1 MPGKKGNYLRYDDK
15 AIRLA
20 QRRALEDTPEFRDRY
35 RFRAG
40 VEGTMSQLD
49 RLTGFKNLRVR
60 GLSAVSFAAYLK
72 AAAINIIRAAAF
84 RNREKERQATL
95 IAAFS
100 MLSCAVKNRVQYIS
114 TAIRQWIG
122 LRPLNMQFGTFYVG

>member
-1 MPGKKGNYLRYDDK
+1 MPGKKGRYLRYNDK

-20 QRRALEDTPEFRDRY
+20 QRRAQEDTPEFRDKY

-72 AAAINIIRAAAF
+72 AAGINIIRAAAF
-84 RNREKERQATL
+84 RNRENEGEPAL

-100 MLSCAVKNRVQYIS
+100 MLSCAVKERVQHVSAAIS
-114 TAIRQWIG
+114 HWISP
-122 LRPLNMQFGTFYVG
+122 RPVNMQLGVLYVV

>member
-1 MPGKKGNYLRYDDK
+1 MPGKKGHYLRYDDK

-20 QRRALEDTPEFRDRY
+20 HRRAQEDTPEFRDRY

-49 RLTGFKNLRVR
+49 RLTGFKDLRVR

-72 AAAINIIRAAAF
+72 AAGINIIRAAAF
-84 RNREKERQATL
+84 RNREKERETAL
-95 IAAFS
+95 IAALS
-100 MLSCAVKNRVQYIS
+100 MLSCAVKERLQHVSAN
-114 TAIRQWIG
+114 IRQWASF
-122 LRPLNMQFGTFYVG
+122 RWPNRHFAEPYAA

>member
-20 QRRALEDTPEFRDRY
+20 QRRALEDAPEFRDRY

-49 RLTGFKNLRVR
+49 RLTGFKYLRVR
-60 GLSAVSFAAYLK
+60 GLAAVSFAAYLK
-72 AAAINIIRAAAF
+72 AAAVNIIRAAAF
-84 RNREKERQATL
+84 RNREQERQSAI

-100 MLSCAVKNRVQYIS
+100 MLSCAVKDHAQHIS
-114 TAIRQWIG
+114 AAIRHWLGVQK
-122 LRPLNMQFGTFYVG
+122 LNMQFKTLYAV

>member
-20 QRRALEDTPEFRDRY
+20 QRRALEDTPEFKDRY

-49 RLTGFKNLRVR
+49 RITGLKNLRVR

-72 AAAINIIRAAAF
+72 AAGVNIIRAAAF
-84 RNREKERQATL
+84 CNRKKEADLAL
-95 IAAFS
+95 IAALS
-100 MLSCAVKNRVQYIS
+100 ALSCAVKERIHHVS
-114 TAIRQWIG
+114 VAIGHWI
-122 LRPLNMQFGTFYVG
+122 RPRSLDMQLEAFYAS